1 MKENFEQLS
10 YSLVISKFVQP
21 LKEKRVKESTI
32 KAHLAAVRSFMNAIE
47 REEIFPDVNFDKIIK
62 LSLTIKSLKAKDTK
76 ATEPISK
83 SELKELEAWV
93 KNHYDDERGLG
104 YAWLVGL
111 MFKTAI
117 RVEAAVSIK

>member
-104 YAWLVGL
+104 YA
-111 MFKTAI
+111 
-117 RVEAAVSIK
+117 